1 MTSQAVANYA
11 NNLSGL
17 RQNLVEAGSAGTSLD
32 NDKKQFES
40 SILNQ
45 SSFLAKAKATEGLAQ
60 WAKQTDTVRAIST
73 KLGRKVGKSRAELR
87 QAADDAKQA
96 LQEETDSTGT
106 LEGLETANA
115 AKQAQLASTQGEVA
129 ANVTDQAE
137 KATEATSRA
146 DAATEAGRVA
156 DESEQ
161 AAATAAEGAA
171 SEAADG
177 AATGVATMGEDALAA
192 GARVAATAARSTA
205 NAAASASES
214 AAAES
219 AAAAAKGTQL
229 AAQAAEHTTQATTA
243 SDALAAGKAADE
255 AAEVGEAAAKAGRI
269 EKLATGLKD
278 TEEVADAA
286 DAAAPD
292 PLAIFVTAV
301 AAIGLGLIGRKV
313 GTHTIVAPTVA
324 KAISYSATA
333 GS

>member
-17 RQNLVEAGSAGTSLD
+17 RQNLVEAGSAAQSLD
-32 NDKKQFES
+32 DDKKQFES

-45 SSFLAKAKATEGLAQ
+45 SSFLAKAKATEGLAS

-73 KLGRKVGKSRAELR
+73 KLGMKVGKSRAQLR

-96 LQEETDSTGT
+96 LQEETDAPTQ

-115 AKQAQLASTQGEVA
+115 AKQAQLATTQGQVA
-129 ANVTDQAE
+129 ENTTLQAE
-137 KATEATSRA
+137 KATEAASKA

-156 DESEQ
+156 DEAEEAATTAEAGSAAEFAAGNAASTGADALASTAR
-161 AAATAAEGAA
+161 AAATAARA
-171 SEAADG
+171 SADT
-177 AATGVATMGEDALAA
+177 AATT
-192 GARVAATAARSTA
+192 
-205 NAAASASES
+205 SET

-219 AAAAAKGTQL
+219 AAAAAKGTEL
-229 AAQAAEHTTQATTA
+229 ATQAADHTTQATEA
-243 SDALAAGKAADE
+243 ADALAAGKTADE

-292 PLAIFVTAV
+292 PLAIFVTAA
-301 AAIGLGLIGRKV
+301 AAIALGLIGRKV
-313 GTHTIVAPTVA
+313 GTHTMVAPTVA

-333 GS
+333 GA

>member
-60 WAKQTDTVRAIST
+60 WAKETDTVRSIST

-87 QAADDAKQA
+87 QAADDAKQS

-115 AKQAQLASTQGEVA
+115 AKQTQLATTQGQVA
-129 ANVTDQAE
+129 ENTALQAE
-137 KATEATSRA
+137 KATDAAGRA
-146 DAATEAGRVA
+146 DAATEASRVA
-156 DESEQ
+156 DAAEQ
-161 AAATAAEGAA
+161 AATTAEAGSAAEFAAGNAA
-171 SEAADG
+171 STG
-177 AATGVATMGEDALAA
+177 ADALAA
-192 GARVAATAARSTA
+192 TTRAAATAARSTA
-205 NAAASASES
+205 DAAAATSES

-313 GTHTIVAPTVA
+313 GTHTTVAPTVA

-333 GS
+333 GA